1 MRRLGWHLGYVSLGL
16 LACGCGGRVVGMI
29 GPDAGSSAP
38 QRGPVDASVIVVDSG
53 APPPPP
59 PMDAPSARDVPMDR
73 ITVVDTGAP
82 DLIVGT
88 PCTIVNG
95 NNNCADGFYCQ
106 SANCMTGVCV
116 AAPASTE
123 REPGVRLRSPDLLE
137 HVDRGGQRRFRPR
150 DRHLREQHRLQR
162 QQPQH
167 LSHARRSATW
177 RRPPPGCNLV
187 NPGGRCWVLPD
198 TCPPLPAGTTAT
210 TRRCNSNNACVSRC
224 TLIMNGRT
232 FFEDP
237 TCP

>member
-1 MRRLGWHLGYVSLGL
+1 MRRLGWHLGYISLGL
-16 LACGCGGRVVGMI
+16 LACGCGGRVVGTL

-38 QRGPVDASVIVVDSG
+38 QRGPVDASVIVVDTG

-59 PMDAPSARDVPMDR
+59 PIDAPSARDVAMDR

-82 DLIVGT
+82 DVIVGT

-116 AAPASTE
+116 AAPPSTE
-123 REPGVRLRSPDLLE
+123 ENPVCGCDRLTYWNASIAAANGASVRATGTCANNIVCSANNPNTCPTPSICNLE
-137 HVDRGGQRRFRPR
+137 
-150 DRHLREQHRLQR
+150 ET
-162 QQPQH
+162 
-167 LSHARRSATW
+167 AA
-177 RRPPPGCNLV
+177 GCDLV

>member
-16 LACGCGGRVVGMI
+16 LACGCGGRVVGML

-38 QRGPVDASVIVVDSG
+38 QRGPVDASVIVIDSG
-53 APPPPP
+53 TPPPPP
-59 PMDAPSARDVPMDR
+59 PIDAPSARDVPIDR

-116 AAPASTE
+116 AAPPSTE
-123 REPGVRLRSPDLLE
+123 ESPVCGCDRLTYWNASIAAANGASVRATGTCANNIVCSANNPNTCPEPSICNLE
-137 HVDRGGQRRFRPR
+137 
-150 DRHLREQHRLQR
+150 E
-162 QQPQH
+162 
-167 LSHARRSATW
+167 TT
-177 RRPPPGCNLV
+177 PGCNLV